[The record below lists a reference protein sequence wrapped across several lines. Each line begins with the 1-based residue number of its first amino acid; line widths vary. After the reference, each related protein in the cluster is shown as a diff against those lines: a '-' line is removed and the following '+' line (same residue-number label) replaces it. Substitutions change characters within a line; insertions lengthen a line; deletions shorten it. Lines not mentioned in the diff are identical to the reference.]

1 MTNRLS
7 LLVSDWV
14 ELFRDPA
21 APAYTLKEKT
31 RMEYLNDLI
40 SAAQAILDRGFD
52 AQAFRCWKELAFL
65 ALLSRVAPANK
76 APLMI

>member
-1 MTNRLS
+1 
-7 LLVSDWV
+7 
-14 ELFRDPA
+14 
-21 APAYTLKEKT
+21 
-31 RMEYLNDLI
+31 MEYLNDPI

-52 AQAFRCWKELAFL
+52 AQAFRGWKELAFL